1 MTLAKLGRVVR
12 LSYQNWRMTLM
23 GASESFMN
31 HPASVRCWPIREA
44 WEADSSVSDLRML
57 LYSSSAKS
65 FVYLLIL
72 AHVS

>member
-12 LSYQNWRMTLM
+12 LSYQNWRMILM

-44 WEADSSVSDLRML
+44 WEADSSVSFGGNASTESGLSDCMRL
-57 LYSSSAKS
+57 
-65 FVYLLIL
+65 
-72 AHVS
+72 